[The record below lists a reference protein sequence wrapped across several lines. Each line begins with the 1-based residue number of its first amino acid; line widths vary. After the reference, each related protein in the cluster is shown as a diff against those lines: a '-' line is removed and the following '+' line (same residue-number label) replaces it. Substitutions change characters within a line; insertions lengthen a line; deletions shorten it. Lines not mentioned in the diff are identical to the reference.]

1 MDRPLKII
9 DQSNGSNGDA
19 SPEPVSEPRPERR
32 PPAARKARLRRRAPL
47 EAAPRFGAGRVAQ
60 PRHRNPTWLVA
71 GVLLVVLSALGGVLL
86 FASNDDRVEVL
97 VAAAD
102 VQPGIRLERT
112 DLRIARVAVDGG
124 VATVA
129 PAAADDVIGRKAV
142 GRVPAG
148 TMLSPGMFAD
158 ELPMDG
164 GEVVFGAALDP
175 GEAPLS
181 GLQVGAQV
189 ELVAMQLGAPGGP
202 PAELPLDA
210 SGDVDGSPDSSN
222 ASTAGGTS
230 ASDTVSATPIGI
242 GTVWAVEHIA
252 TGQLWVSVRV
262 EREVGLDASL
272 ASALDALRIVLVGS
286 EP

>member
-1 MDRPLKII
+1 MESPLKII
-9 DQSNGSNGDA
+9 DQSNGDA
-19 SPEPVSEPRPERR
+19 PLEPASEPRPERR
-32 PPAARKARLRRRAPL
+32 RPAARKARLRRRTPL
-47 EAAPRFGAGRVAQ
+47 EAGPRFGPGRVAQ

-86 FASNDDRVEVL
+86 FVSNDDRVEVL
-97 VAAAD
+97 VTAAD
-102 VQPGIRLERT
+102 VQPGVRLQRT

-124 VATVA
+124 IATVA
-129 PAAADDVIGRKAV
+129 PAAANDVIGRKAV

-158 ELPMDG
+158 ELPLDG
-164 GEVVFGAALDP
+164 DEVVFGAALDP

-210 SGDVDGSPDSSN
+210 TGGSDEEDSST
-222 ASTAGGTS
+222 ASTAGDTNEP
-230 ASDTVSATPIGI
+230 DTVSATPIGI
-242 GTVWAVEHIA
+242 GTVWAVEQIA

-272 ASALDALRIVLVGS
+272 ASALDALRIVLIGS
-286 EP
+286 GS